1 MAVETIT
8 AKLWQEKMTDSILPI
23 VVNFSAVRCG
33 FCQAL
38 DPLYNRLS
46 EQYKDKLVFLKLMV
60 DDKNNQELIDR
71 LSIEGTPTLKF
82 YCKNRE
88 IGEHIGYAI
97 EPILKQKIET
107 FLSEMEFC
115 IKNSTPLA
123 KNIQDDTRCVH
134 MSIEGTCWC
143 FSFSKSF
150 NMIFLT
156 AVVLS
161 AVSLTFSLFLKKRM

>member
-1 MAVETIT
+1 MSVETIT
-8 AKLWQEKMTDSILPI
+8 AKLWQEKVIDSVLPI
-23 VVNFSAVRCG
+23 LVNFSAVRCG

-38 DPLYNRLS
+38 EPLYNRLS

-115 IKNSTPLA
+115 IKNSTPLT
-123 KNIQDDTRCVH
+123 KNIQDDT
-134 MSIEGTCWC
+134 
-143 FSFSKSF
+143 
-150 NMIFLT
+150 L
-156 AVVLS
+156 
-161 AVSLTFSLFLKKRM
+161 

>member
-8 AKLWQEKMTDSILPI
+8 TKQWQEKVADSVLPI
-23 VVNFSAVRCG
+23 VVNFSAVHCG

-38 DPLYNRLS
+38 EPLYNRLS
-46 EQYKDKLVFLKLMV
+46 EQYKNKLVFLKLMV
-60 DDKNNQELIDR
+60 DNKNNQEVLDR

-115 IKNSTPLA
+115 INNSTPLT
-123 KNIQDDTRCVH
+123 KNIHDNT
-134 MSIEGTCWC
+134 I
-143 FSFSKSF
+143 
-150 NMIFLT
+150 
-156 AVVLS
+156 
-161 AVSLTFSLFLKKRM
+161 

>member
-8 AKLWQEKMTDSILPI
+8 SKQWQEKVIDSILPV
-23 VVNFSAVRCG
+23 VVNFSAIRCG

-38 DPLYNRLS
+38 EPLFNRLS
-46 EQYKDKLVFLKLMV
+46 EHYKDKLVFLKLMI
-60 DDKNNQELIDR
+60 DNKNNHELIDR

-97 EPILKQKIET
+97 EPKLRQKIEM

-115 IKNSTPLA
+115 IKNSTALT
-123 KNIQDDTRCVH
+123 KN
-134 MSIEGTCWC
+134 
-143 FSFSKSF
+143 SF
-150 NMIFLT
+150 
-156 AVVLS
+156 
-161 AVSLTFSLFLKKRM
+161 

>member
-8 AKLWQEKMTDSILPI
+8 AKMWQEKISDSVLPVI
-23 VVNFSAVRCG
+23 VNFSAVRCG

-38 DPLYNRLS
+38 EPLYNKLS
-46 EQYKDKLVFLKLMV
+46 EQYKDKLVFLKLMT
-60 DDKNNQELIDR
+60 DDKNNHELLDR

-97 EPILKQKIET
+97 EPILKQKIDM

-115 IKNSTPLA
+115 IKNSTVLT
-123 KNIQDDTRCVH
+123 KNI
-134 MSIEGTCWC
+134 S
-143 FSFSKSF
+143 
-150 NMIFLT
+150 
-156 AVVLS
+156 
-161 AVSLTFSLFLKKRM
+161 